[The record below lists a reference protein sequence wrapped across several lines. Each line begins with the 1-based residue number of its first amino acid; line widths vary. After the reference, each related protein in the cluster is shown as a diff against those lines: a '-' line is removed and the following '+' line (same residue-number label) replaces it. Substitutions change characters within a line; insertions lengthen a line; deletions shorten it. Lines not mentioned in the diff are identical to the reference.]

1 MGTHLHSCNRCC
13 CGLALLQACQRGQKL
28 YPGAVELGQLQGWLA
43 FYFACLAT
51 LLQVANPSGKAGEA
65 FVCASIH
72 DGGATFCCLR
82 LVLVL
87 PEIGPLPA
95 CYTNTVQQLW
105 WHKARKLMSRQVG
118 RRAARQAAGRAGR
131 RAGPSYSPVCPHCDV
146 TPGHGG
152 SAVAEWLEQH
162 LSAVVQQHW
171 NAAQPE
177 QSLTDAFLAADSKLL
192 SKKAGF
198 MGLGERGVGGSKCGA
213 TSALALMFA
222 DPANPGQTQLLTGN
236 IGDARIVLVRGGQP
250 VQLTVDHVPDD
261 ANERKRI
268 EKFNPNPRMPLV
280 RYVGGTWRVGGL
292 LALSRAFGDAYLK
305 GSLQFEGIVEGS
317 DGYSSGFGV
326 IAEPFTSLQPL
337 TTSQQPLAWALWQ
350 VRTPGWCWPVTAS
363 SLKKLVGEGVAW
375 TTQGWLGCCRWAIG
389 QLTCWSAV
397 APDHSGLLLCMVWLQ
412 AAGPKASCKELAK
425 ALAARAVELGSTDD
439 VTVTVMRLGP
449 RA

>member
-1 MGTHLHSCNRCC
+1 MQTRKTGQIRSASRFSRISPRCHVTVAERVVVQDCATVSQLGTARRVNEDRSS
-13 CGLALLQACQRGQKL
+13 
-28 YPGAVELGQLQGWLA
+28 
-43 FYFACLAT
+43 T
-51 LLQVANPSGKAGEA
+51 QVANPSGKAGEA

-72 DGGATFCCLR
+72 D
-82 LVLVL
+82 
-87 PEIGPLPA
+87 
-95 CYTNTVQQLW
+95 
-105 WHKARKLMSRQVG
+105 
-118 RRAARQAAGRAGR
+118 
-131 RAGPSYSPVCPHCDV
+131 
-146 TPGHGG
+146 GHGG

-337 TTSQQPLAWALWQ
+337 TSEDSWLVLA
-350 VRTPGWCWPVTAS
+350 S
-363 SLKKLVGEGVAW
+363 
-375 TTQGWLGCCRWAIG
+375 
-389 QLTCWSAV
+389 
-397 APDHSGLLLCMVWLQ
+397 DGLFSEEARGGGGGLDNAGLAGMLQ
-412 AAGPKASCKELAK
+412 AAGPKASCEELAK
-425 ALAARAVELGSTDD
+425 ALATRAVELGSTDD
-439 VTVTVMRLGP
+439 VTVTVMKLGP